1 MSLITKYNIAI
12 KDLYLLGV
20 IETKKKSSGFFEKEK
35 LKSETQKILKPY
47 NVRFLDLGILIEEIR
62 NGDFDVKYSEN
73 VLESEE
79 YDRVAMIHDTINVMT
94 QKKIKKYSGFSNLN
108 LNDLSNEIESFF
120 NGQKFGY
127 IAEVK
132 PQVFTET
139 DKDGNKIIKCFTAK
153 TLIKTWGNT
162 KETAVNVVLEK
173 KGDNLNIYCGF
184 TGNKGVLSGQ
194 GVMGMV
200 LTGGV
205 SLIGNAASAI
215 KDGKMVDSTLLYI
228 DELLNN
234 LFQKDV
240 KIIQNSNTD
249 NSIDIP
255 LQLEKLAALKEK
267 GIISEDEFNSKKKD
281 LLDRM

>member
-1 MSLITKYNIAI
+1 M
-12 KDLYLLGV
+12 
-20 IETKKKSSGFFEKEK
+20 
-35 LKSETQKILKPY
+35 
-47 NVRFLDLGILIEEIR
+47 DLGILIEEIK

-108 LNDLSNEIESFF
+108 LNDLSNEIVSFF

-234 LFQKDV
+234 LFQKDS

>member
-1 MSLITKYNIAI
+1 MAININ
-12 KDLYLLGV
+12 
-20 IETKKKSSGFFEKEK
+20 E
-35 LKSETQKILKPY
+35 
-47 NVRFLDLGILIEEIR
+47 
-62 NGDFDVKYSEN
+62 
-73 VLESEE
+73 
-79 YDRVAMIHDTINVMT
+79 TINTLT
-94 QKKIKKYSGFSNLN
+94 QKKTKKYSGFSNLN

-120 NGQKFGY
+120 KGQKFGY

-139 DKDGNKIIKCFTAK
+139 DNVGNKIIKCFTAK
-153 TLIKTWGNT
+153 TLIKTWGNS

-173 KGDNLNIYCGF
+173 NGNSLNIYCGF

-194 GVMGMV
+194 GIFGMV

-234 LFQKDV
+234 LFQKDSNNN
-240 KIIQNSNTD
+240 QNIVTD
-249 NSIDIP
+249 NSNDIP
-255 LQLEKLAALKEK
+255 LQIEKLAGLKEK
-267 GIISEDEFNSKKKD
+267 GIISEEEFNSKKKE
-281 LLDRM
+281 LLDKM